1 MREVEIGT
9 VYLHKPTG
17 EVFYFESDILD
28 DLFLRNMVRLRS
40 KNYDE
45 RRDVG
50 RFRFERDYEAL
61 EILGMRVVIDPTMRD
76 GEMFLSSSGDRTT
89 AQLGEDHG

>member
-1 MREVEIGT
+1 MREEIGT
-9 VYLHKPTG
+9 CYLYKPTG
-17 EVFYFESDILD
+17 EVFYFQGEPD

-40 KNYDE
+40 RDYDE

-50 RFRFERDYEAL
+50 RYRFERDYEPL

-76 GEMFLSSSGDRTT
+76 GEMVLSSDGDRVTE
-89 AQLGEDHG
+89 Q